1 MLRTSSRFPGR
12 HVYRTLR
19 NLWSRGSP
27 GAPAAHHGETQEL
40 LTHYLLSYCVALVRF
55 LLGLLNRSCD
65 GGGSGAGGGG
75 RAEQGRAEGV
85 VRRVQR
91 GGRGRAQGRVG
102 EAAGGRLPRRAL
114 QETQA
119 PPALSE
125 GTHPPP

>member
-55 LLGLLNRSCD
+55 LLGLLNRSFANSLVRLC
-65 GGGSGAGGGG
+65 ARMQMRRRWQRCG
-75 RAEQGRAEGV
+75 RRWT
-85 VRRVQR
+85 
-91 GGRGRAQGRVG
+91 
-102 EAAGGRLPRRAL
+102 RRARK
-114 QETQA
+114 
-119 PPALSE
+119 S
-125 GTHPPP
+125 